1 MSFGMRIWGADGAL
15 QMDENSFT
23 MRVVFSE
30 VVVSGGFT
38 QSGPSSGMGY
48 KQYSV
53 PGVSTSNAIAVVIPI
68 GTYSDTTTQFETEML
83 DGAVRVY
90 NYLRG
95 YSGTWMS
102 SVESMRLLVIR
113 FS

>member
-15 QMDENSFT
+15 QMDENSFS

-30 VVVSGGFT
+30 VVASGGFT

-53 PGVSTSNAIAVVIPI
+53 PGVNTSNAIAVVIPI
-68 GTYSDTTTQFETEML
+68 GTYSETTTQFETEML

-102 SVESMRLLVIR
+102 SVASMRLLVIR